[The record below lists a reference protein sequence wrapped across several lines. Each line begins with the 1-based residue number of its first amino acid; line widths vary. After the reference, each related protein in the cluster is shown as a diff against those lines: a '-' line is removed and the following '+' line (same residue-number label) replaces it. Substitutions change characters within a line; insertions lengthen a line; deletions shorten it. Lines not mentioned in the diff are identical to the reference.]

1 MTHPETAPQ
10 HATEAVGWKGKLT
23 HDRSQ
28 YADWGWIRDEA
39 GELVII
45 VKVPFMEE
53 EEIHEHGRNGTD
65 PAQARVDLILAAIN
79 GAG

>member
-1 MTHPETAPQ
+1 MTPHETTPE
-10 HATEAVGWKGKLT
+10 HATEAAGWKGKLT

-45 VKVPFMEE
+45 VKIPFMEE
-53 EEIHEHGRNGTD
+53 EGLHEHRRNGTD